1 MEEIPKEKGT
11 LFMTGRLAG
20 RTALITGATRGIGLG
35 IAEGFAREGAD
46 LILAARN
53 ADQLAKAKSD
63 LDAHGV
69 RVETAVL
76 DVADRDACFEVVRRG
91 TEAFGGIEVLVNN
104 AGVYSARPFL
114 EYSFEEFHHIQEVN
128 LYGVFHLTQAVLPQ
142 MIERRY
148 GKIVNIASTAGKWAS
163 RNQSA
168 YNVSKHGVVGLTRCV
183 ALEMG
188 RHGITVNAICPGLVH
203 TDLLKEYLEVHAGFA
218 GKSSDAGETDF
229 RARVA
234 SGRFLDVSEC
244 AHLAVYLASSESD
257 GMTGQ
262 SLLLDG
268 GMLFV

>member
-1 MEEIPKEKGT
+1 
-11 LFMTGRLAG
+11 LAG
-20 RTALITGATRGIGLG
+20 RTALITGASRGIGLG

-46 LILAARN
+46 LLLAATN
-53 ADQLAKAKSD
+53 ADLLAQAKSG
-63 LDAHGV
+63 LDAYGV
-69 RVETAVL
+69 RVETAVV
-76 DVADRDACFEVVRRG
+76 DVTDRDACFDLVRKG
-91 TEAFGGIEVLVNN
+91 TDAFGGIEVLVNN
-104 AGVYSARPFL
+104 AGIYLARPFL
-114 EYSFEEFHHIQEVN
+114 DYFFEEFQRIQEVN
-128 LYGVFHLTQAVLPQ
+128 LYGVFHLMQAVLPQ
-142 MIERRY
+142 MIERGY
-148 GKIVNIASTAGKWAS
+148 GKIVNVASTAGKWAS

-203 TDLLKEYLEVHAGFA
+203 TDLLDQYREVHAELA
-218 GKSSDAGETDF
+218 GKTVDAVEAEF

-234 SGRFLDVSEC
+234 AGRFLDVAEC
-244 AHLAVYLASSESD
+244 AHLAVYLASGESD